1 LYRVY
6 NQYFFG
12 SIGVKVLTYFL
23 VGCVFSAGLVV
34 SGMTQPLKVIGFLD
48 IFGSWDPS
56 LAFVMGTAVITTLV
70 GYRIVFLSAKPLCEE
85 GFKLPTLQHIDMR
98 LIIGAVLFGIGWGI
112 SGLCPGPALAS
123 LVAGSIGIYVFVI
136 AMFLGFFIVPKLIK

>member
-1 LYRVY
+1 MKALIY
-6 NQYFFG
+6 
-12 SIGVKVLTYFL
+12 LL
-23 VGCVFSAGLVV
+23 VGCIFSIGLVL

-56 LAFVMGTAVITTLV
+56 LAFVMGAAVLTTSV
-70 GYRIVFLSAKPLCEE
+70 GYRLVFLNARPVYEE
-85 GFKLPTLQHIDMR
+85 SFKLPTLQHIDMR
-98 LIIGAVLFGIGWGI
+98 LLQGAVLFGIGWGI

-136 AMFLGFFIVPKLIK
+136 AMFLGFLIAPRLIK